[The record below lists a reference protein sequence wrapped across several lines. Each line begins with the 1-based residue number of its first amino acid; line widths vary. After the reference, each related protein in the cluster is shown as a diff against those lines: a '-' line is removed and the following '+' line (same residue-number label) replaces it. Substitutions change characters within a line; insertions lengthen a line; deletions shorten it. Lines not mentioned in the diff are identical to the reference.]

1 MEFAPNHLKYCLNN
15 LQKTGKRTELCRA
28 GTTKEIWL
36 YYVTCSVWEGVEA
49 EPRTRQEVS
58 LAKAKAVGTVVPVP
72 VSEGSRR
79 A

>member
-1 MEFAPNHLKYCLNN
+1 MEFAPNHLKFCLNN
-15 LQKTGKRTELCRA
+15 LQKTGKRIELRRA
-28 GTTKEIWL
+28 GAEKEIWF

-58 LAKAKAVGTVVPVP
+58 QSKAKAVGTIVPVP
-72 VSEGSRR
+72 VPEGSRR